1 MEIIW
6 KKAIIWGTE
15 EVIQQTM
22 YFIFRSNF
30 SFTRRQ
36 IENERESL
44 FSPSPL
50 PLFRSSHPP
59 PSSFPPDLHR
69 AIISSHFLLNLLSIT
84 RPNGIVATPGAGGSS
99 KDYTSRAGFQKCQ
112 VYFLITSPFTLAFVA
127 DIIPSGNFFYVLF
140 CAIFPLFQIPFNFQV
155 ISACMLENLGVE
167 EYVGTKENH

>member
-50 PLFRSSHPP
+50 PLFHSSHPP

-99 KDYTSRAGFQKCQ
+99 KDYTSRAGFQRKCQ

-127 DIIPSGNFFYVLF
+127 DIIPSGNFFLCSILCDLSYVLD
-140 CAIFPLFQIPFNFQV
+140 PFQLSSN
-155 ISACMLENLGVE
+155 ISLYARKFRRRRICR
-167 EYVGTKENH
+167 Y